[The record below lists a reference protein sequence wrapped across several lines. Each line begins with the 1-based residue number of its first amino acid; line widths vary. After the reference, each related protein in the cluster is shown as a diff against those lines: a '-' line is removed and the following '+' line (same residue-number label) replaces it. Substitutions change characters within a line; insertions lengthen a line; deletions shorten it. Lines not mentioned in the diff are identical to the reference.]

1 MYKKYKIL
9 SFLIFFNVT
18 RHSPGVHDVNTNTST
33 STRSSTSIFY
43 LLFLNLEMLQ
53 LESLKPRDKM
63 YIEVFD
69 IFQTGIE
76 VKQKW
81 KGS

>member
-18 RHSPGVHDVNTNTST
+18 RHSPGVHDVNTNT

-81 KGS
+81 EGS

>member
-18 RHSPGVHDVNTNTST
+18 RHSPGVYST

-81 KGS
+81 EGS